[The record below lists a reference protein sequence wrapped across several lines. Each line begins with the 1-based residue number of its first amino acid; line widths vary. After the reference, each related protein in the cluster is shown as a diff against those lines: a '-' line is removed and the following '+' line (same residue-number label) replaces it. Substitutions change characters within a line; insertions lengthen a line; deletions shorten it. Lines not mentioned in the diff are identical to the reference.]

1 MIDIDSLNK
10 KQLVTFLSKALHVQ
24 TTQEACQQRYNE
36 KIESTSNEIVN
47 LITNG
52 NMEELRTKFPEVYN
66 SFNQDKKI
74 KSIDTQ
80 IEKSKRKTW
89 FTGWR
94 LIVVCAVAFIG
105 LSLLSKL
112 LYPLV
117 VLSNVT
123 ALIFG
128 PIFKIVGFLAYVP
141 LIVGFGYLL
150 LGGLQYF
157 TRKTN
162 KFSEDD
168 KKLANEMAV
177 ANNNKLATVQGIV
190 SANVRQTK
198 PVQSAWQ
205 SWINT
210 IDNLPTNEI
219 ICYKDLPA
227 DYHNSGLINKM
238 LRYLD
243 QHRAHNF
250 EDLANLMFK
259 EIREDTR
266 HAELMTSI
274 NQGFNNLG
282 NTINASISQM
292 ENHLAEIGE
301 KQIKQME
308 DNHMDQMSML
318 DAILSEER
326 YQSNLASDTNA
337 TAHAAEYDLR

>member
-24 TTQEACQQRYNE
+24 STHETCQQRYHE
-36 KIESTSNEIVN
+36 KIESTSNDIVN
-47 LITNG
+47 LITDG
-52 NMEELRTKFPEVYN
+52 NMEELQTRFPEIY
-66 SFNQDKKI
+66 SAFNQDEQI

-80 IEKSKRKTW
+80 IEKTKRKTW

-94 LIVVCAVAFIG
+94 LIIVCAVVFIG

-117 VLSNVT
+117 VLSNAT

-128 PIFKIVGFLAYVP
+128 PIFKIVGFLAYIP

-157 TRKTN
+157 ARKTN

-168 KKLANEMAV
+168 KKLANEMVV
-177 ANNNKLATVQGIV
+177 ANNNKLATVQSLV
-190 SANVRQTK
+190 SANVLQTSA
-198 PVQSAWQ
+198 VQEAWQ
-205 SWINT
+205 IFQNKM
-210 IDNLPTNEI
+210 DALPRTDVT
-219 ICYKDLPA
+219 CYDELPK
-227 DYHNSGLINKM
+227 DYHNSGRIRRM
-238 LRYLD
+238 LGYLD

-259 EIREDTR
+259 EIREDNR
-266 HAELMTSI
+266 HAEVMTSL
-274 NQGFNNLG
+274 NQGFTNLG
-282 NTINASISQM
+282 NTINTSISQM

-301 KQIKQME
+301 KQLEQME
-308 DNHMDQMSML
+308 ANHMDQMAMT
-318 DAILSEER
+318 DAILSEEK

-337 TAHAAEYDLR
+337 TAHSVEYDLR